1 VPKNL
6 ISISLQIQGLQQ
18 TSLEGLF
25 SGLKGGDDC
34 GQEEK
39 EKGRQEKKVNASQ

>member
-1 VPKNL
+1 M
-6 ISISLQIQGLQQ
+6 
-18 TSLEGLF
+18 
-25 SGLKGGDDC
+25 KGGDDC